1 MTSFPHPSLFI
12 ENGWSGI
19 PVRRSTCISR
29 ASLEINIC
37 RCAAVISNPS
47 SFIETGWSCDK
58 CRTFYQ
64 IALAMKSL
72 EQNVLFLLGREK
84 YIFLLEKEEKCIED
98 AKLSHI
104 LHIFLFSVSFEEKYK
119 IKIYIFT

>member
-1 MTSFPHPSLFI
+1 MTSFPHPSLLI

-119 IKIYIFT
+119 IEIYIFT

>member
-19 PVRRSTCISR
+19 PVGRSTWINR
-29 ASLEINIC
+29 ASLETNIC
-37 RCAAVISNPS
+37 RCTAAIANPS
-47 SFIETGWSCDK
+47 SFIETGWSCDR
-58 CRTFYQ
+58 CRMFYQ

-72 EQNVLFLLGREK
+72 EQNVLFQLGREK
-84 YIFLLEKEEKCIED
+84 YIFLLEKEEKCID
-98 AKLSHI
+98 VKLSHI
-104 LHIFLFSVSFEEKYK
+104 LQIFLPSVSFEEKYK